1 MPLHLEIVTAERLVL
16 SDAAILGRRIDL
28 INVVRENQ
36 SLSRDDFEM

>member
-1 MPLHLEIVTAERLVL
+1 MAGQNT
-16 SDAAILGRRIDL
+16 DAAFFGRRIDL